1 MQGFNPLLVRNRRQ
15 RRTRVGWNNYISLLF
30 LKHIEFTDLFI
41 HLIFKI
47 MDINEFIKV
56 FADQFDETEL
66 EEFKPET
73 NYREDLDEWSSLNGL
88 AILNMID
95 KKYGV
100 KITAS
105 EIKETTTIEDV
116 FNMVKSKM

>member
-1 MQGFNPLLVRNRRQ
+1 M
-15 RRTRVGWNNYISLLF
+15 
-30 LKHIEFTDLFI
+30 E
-41 HLIFKI
+41 
-47 MDINEFIKV
+47 INEFIKN
-56 FADQFDETEL
+56 FADQFDDTEL

-88 AILNMID
+88 AILNIIE

-116 FNMVKSKM
+116 FNLVKSKM

>member
-1 MQGFNPLLVRNRRQ
+1 ME
-15 RRTRVGWNNYISLLF
+15 I
-30 LKHIEFTDLFI
+30 K
-41 HLIFKI
+41 
-47 MDINEFIKV
+47 EFIEN
-56 FADQFDETEL
+56 FADQFDETEP

-73 NYREDLDEWSSLNGL
+73 VYRDLDEWSSLNGL

-105 EIKETTTIEDV
+105 QIKETTTIEDV
-116 FNMVKSKM
+116 FNLVISKM

>member
-1 MQGFNPLLVRNRRQ
+1 ME
-15 RRTRVGWNNYISLLF
+15 
-30 LKHIEFTDLFI
+30 LKAFVAD
-41 HLIFKI
+41 
-47 MDINEFIKV
+47 

-66 EEFKPET
+66 DEFKPET

-116 FNMVKSKM
+116 FNLVKSKM

>member
-1 MQGFNPLLVRNRRQ
+1 M
-15 RRTRVGWNNYISLLF
+15 
-30 LKHIEFTDLFI
+30 E
-41 HLIFKI
+41 
-47 MDINEFIKV
+47 INEFIKN

-73 NYREDLDEWSSLNGL
+73 KYRDLDEWSSLNGL

>member
-1 MQGFNPLLVRNRRQ
+1 
-15 RRTRVGWNNYISLLF
+15 
-30 LKHIEFTDLFI
+30 
-41 HLIFKI
+41 
-47 MDINEFIKV
+47 MDIKQFIAD
-56 FADQFDETEL
+56 FADQFDETDL
-66 EEFKPET
+66 KEFKPET

-105 EIKETTTIEDV
+105 EIKETKTIEDV
-116 FNMVKSKM
+116 FNLVKSKM

>member
-1 MQGFNPLLVRNRRQ
+1 ME
-15 RRTRVGWNNYISLLF
+15 
-30 LKHIEFTDLFI
+30 LKAFVAD
-41 HLIFKI
+41 
-47 MDINEFIKV
+47 

-66 EEFKPET
+66 DEFKPET
-73 NYREDLDEWSSLNGL
+73 VYRDLDEWSSLNGL

-95 KKYGV
+95 KKYSV

-116 FNMVKSKM
+116 FNLVKSKM

>member
-1 MQGFNPLLVRNRRQ
+1 
-15 RRTRVGWNNYISLLF
+15 
-30 LKHIEFTDLFI
+30 
-41 HLIFKI
+41 
-47 MDINEFIKV
+47 MDIKDFILD
-56 FADQFDETEL
+56 FANQFDETEL

-88 AILNMID
+88 AILNMIN

-100 KITAS
+100 KISAS

-116 FNMVKSKM
+116 FNLVKSKM